1 MAEVDRRSENFAA
14 VALQRAAEAP
24 QSWGLP
30 RELRKASIA
39 LLSDIH
45 RKEEEGFLA
54 QMEQEQEQKMG
65 RGSDSGAASTL
76 APPTPDPPVTAK
88 QCYAI
93 AETLAK
99 HILARNRNKQ
109 PPLEP
114 EPEPEPEPE
123 DGEEE
128 MSAED
133 LALQR
138 EQMAQNAADGNLDFA
153 DLADASCLPT
163 LLKLMEIPQLT

>member
-45 RKEEEGFLA
+45 RKEEEAFLA
-54 QMEQEQEQKMG
+54 QMEQEQEQKT
-65 RGSDSGAASTL
+65 GSDSGAASTL

-114 EPEPEPEPE
+114 EPEPE

-138 EQMAQNAADGNLDFA
+138 EQMVQNAADGNLDFA

-163 LLKLMEIPQLT
+163 LLKLMAIPQLT